1 MRHSPIFYQLLC
13 FLLFLSYQATL
24 SSSSSSSS
32 ATQLC
37 SHDQSA
43 ALIQFK
49 ALFSINK
56 TASKDC
62 EINDIRSYPK
72 TNSWKE
78 GIDCCLWD
86 GVSCDN
92 ITGQVISLDLSCS
105 WLSGT
110 LPSNSSL
117 FLLSHLQRLDL
128 SFNDFKK
135 SKISSKVGLFASLRH
150 LDLSHSWFSGRV
162 PYEISYLSKL
172 VSLDLSS
179 FGLLSAAVEPVLKLE
194 QSTLSGIVR
203 NLTEV
208 RDIFLEGID
217 MSLVDPNSFMN
228 LSYSLTS
235 LSLTSCDLRGTFPEN
250 ILNLPNIKYL
260 TLDSNPSL
268 TGQLP
273 KSNWG
278 SPLEFLDASLTSFS
292 GELSESIGN
301 LKSLQGLSLI
311 GCNFSGSIP
320 RSLGNLSNLT
330 FLFLPY
336 NNFSGTIPSSLTSL
350 TQLGLLQICN
360 NRLEGSIPDNP
371 NAFPNLSFLDL
382 SDNLLSGTTPSWLY
396 THPSLNFL
404 NLGNNQFSGHINEF
418 QQSFLDYINFK
429 NNTFQGTIPSSISK
443 LVNLRFLD
451 LSSNSLNGT
460 ISLDMFSKLQNLTW
474 LELSSNAL
482 SLISS
487 NSSVNFVLPNLEY
500 VNLSSCNINEFPNF
514 LKGSKVLKSLDLS
527 NNRIYGQIYK
537 FPWKDIEFL
546 DLHSNLI
553 EGDLPILPHNIRF
566 FSVSSNHLA
575 GEISGVC
582 SMKFPEILDL
592 SHNNLSGIIPQ
603 CIGSFGKSLSLLNL
617 KKNKFHGNN
626 FEGQIPRVTGEFSSL
641 RALDLSH
648 NNLVGHI
655 PPSLGNLTQL
665 ESLDLSSN
673 KLGGQIPRELVNLTL
688 LSFFNVSNN
697 QLVGPIPQGKQF
709 STFGN
714 GSYEGNKGLCGPPLS
729 IRCSSAEPRQPPPS
743 I

>member
-1 MRHSPIFYQLLC
+1 LC

-203 NLTEV
+203 NLTE
-208 RDIFLEGID
+208 
-217 MSLVDPNSFMN
+217 
-228 LSYSLTS
+228 
-235 LSLTSCDLRGTFPEN
+235 N

-301 LKSLQGLSLI
+301 L
-311 GCNFSGSIP
+311 N
-320 RSLGNLSNLT
+320 
-330 FLFLPY
+330 
-336 NNFSGTIPSSLTSL
+336 
-350 TQLGLLQICN
+350 
-360 NRLEGSIPDNP
+360 
-371 NAFPNLSFLDL
+371 
-382 SDNLLSGTTPSWLY
+382 
-396 THPSLNFL
+396 
-404 NLGNNQFSGHINEF
+404 GHINEF

-592 SHNNLSGIIPQ
+592 SHNNFSGIIPQ

>member
-1 MRHSPIFYQLLC
+1 MRYSPILYQLLC

-135 SKISSKVGLFASLRH
+135 SKISSKV
-150 LDLSHSWFSGRV
+150 
-162 PYEISYLSKL
+162 
-172 VSLDLSS
+172 
-179 FGLLSAAVEPVLKLE
+179 AVEPVLKLE

-250 ILNLPNIKYL
+250 ILNLANIKYL

-429 NNTFQGTIPSSISK
+429 NNTFQGAIPSSISK

-537 FPWKDIEFL
+537 FPWKVIEFL

-592 SHNNLSGIIPQ
+592 SHNNFSGIIPQ

-714 GSYEGNKGLCGPPLS
+714 GSYEGNKGLCGPLLP